1 MTFLRILGALLSGCL
16 ALFLVVLVSR
26 ISWALLVLLQRA
38 SKLRQAD
45 SEAVG
50 FHYNRFGLSMGAVRL
65 EGWQLFLSLGVLSVI
80 AFALAYACIIL
91 LSGQRVQVSV
101 LTIETK

>member
-16 ALFLVVLVSR
+16 ALVLVVWVSR
-26 ISWALLVLLQRA
+26 ISWTLWVLRQRA
-38 SKLRQAD
+38 SKLHQTDYATG
-45 SEAVG
+45 G

-65 EGWQLFLSLGVLSVI
+65 EGWQVFLSLGVVSVI

-91 LSGQRVQVSV
+91 LSGQRVP
-101 LTIETK
+101 

>member
-1 MTFLRILGALLSGCL
+1 MSLALGHIAAMTFLRILGALLSGCL
-16 ALFLVVLVSR
+16 ALLLVVLVSR
-26 ISWALLVLLQRA
+26 ISWALWGLQRA

-80 AFALAYACIIL
+80 AFALVYACIIL
-91 LSGQRVQVSV
+91 LSGQRVP
-101 LTIETK
+101 